1 MDISKEIEV
10 LLTSE
15 VFKALRTAD
24 VIQLQQL
31 FAVQSLLIKLGLP
44 FNISFSPG
52 TRRDA
57 TAADLTVYL
66 SPSVTIRFEFSFE
79 AGGSIF
85 GNFSI

>member
-44 FNISFSPG
+44 FNITFSPS
-52 TRRDA
+52 TKRE
-57 TAADLTVYL
+57 AAAAELTVFL
-66 SPSVTIRFEFSFE
+66 SPTVTIRFVFSFE

-85 GNFSI
+85 GSFSI